1 MREDPYWV
9 YQGEGGE
16 MSVRHGMTLE
26 TDGHHI
32 LVVWLK
38 TKGPWHFNVPV
49 KSYKPLLTIFI
60 NSLIVP
66 ISFPLLYKSIKNV

>member
-1 MREDPYWV
+1 
-9 YQGEGGE
+9 

-60 NSLIVP
+60 NI
-66 ISFPLLYKSIKNV
+66 LYLMSNLTL